1 MKKMALGIVV
11 AIVLTGCSTTKRTGS
26 TVANDQLQK
35 DTMKILSPYAQAK
48 LGCNTI
54 ASIHSSRV
62 SVSSEGVVTERW
74 KLSGC
79 NNESIVQIN
88 FTPAASGG
96 VSINVTPE

>member
-1 MKKMALGIVV
+1 MALGIVV
-11 AIVLTGCSTTKRTGS
+11 AIVLTGCSTTKMMGA

-35 DTMKILSPYAQAK
+35 DTMKILLPYAQAK

-54 ASIHSSRV
+54 ASIHSSPV

-79 NNESIVQIN
+79 NNEFTVQIN
-88 FTPAASGG
+88 FTPTASGG
-96 VSINVTPE
+96 VDINIAPE